1 MNPSK
6 VCPECGKPVPADS
19 QHQVCPACLLAQ
31 ALASQSAGGQPAPAA
46 TPPSPEE
53 IAGKF
58 PQFEILECLG
68 RGGMGVVYKA
78 RQKSLNR
85 LVAIK
90 ILAPERE
97 RDARFAERFARE
109 AELLAKLSHP
119 HIVTIHD
126 FGETGGLYYLV
137 MEFVDGVNLRDLL
150 RDGKLEPKQA
160 LAIVPEI
167 CDALQFAHE
176 HGIVH
181 RDIKPE
187 NILLDRHGRVKVAD
201 FGLAKL
207 IGGSPDAAPGTA
219 ESPARGD
226 LTEAG
231 KIMGTPSYMA
241 PEQSEHPGEV
251 DHRADIYA
259 LGVVLYQMLT
269 GELPGKLL
277 EAPSKK
283 VQIDVRID
291 EIVLRALERKPEL
304 RYQTAG
310 EFRTQLNTIA
320 VGASVPPA
328 EPSVAVAV
336 PSRFSR
342 TAIWGAIWIL
352 VLPVGL
358 AMNSF
363 AALYNAGLPR
373 HDPWRLVIG
382 LPGIALAVFG
392 EMGFLG
398 TTVLGWI
405 AVTQIRRSAGKLHGL
420 WLAVF
425 DGLLFPLLAIDTLII
440 KADLGGRT
448 HVVGPGLTPGTAMA
462 ERNIP
467 GSVVLL
473 WLAVIIIVDFLIIR
487 AVWRA
492 VQKGHANDGAAKS
505 PFFNTPRDYL
515 ALCCAAL
522 SGILGAVS
530 GVAGFGRVIELLI
543 LLLALLG
550 IVLALPLRKS
560 WAGWSAFGA
569 GSLNAVIWLI
579 ASAVFSSQH
588 SVPAVAHVELA
599 AFRSRLPQ
607 GTHLSRDHHSVYVVH
622 DGVDLHYVFYYAG
635 DFGVKD
641 ARHQNAQTSA
651 WQEEG
656 RIQLPNGRTFD
667 FHRESD
673 SPTHVHINNIDADL
687 STGRVIELR
696 DDGTPMGA
704 GWSVPLKVALDPPA
718 LAHLIANPGAGQ
730 TAMRD
735 ANLSFSPVIERE
747 VKDGEAIDFDSGKQ
761 SKLPE
766 FDSADQ
772 GFGGI
777 GERVAAGATWMEKQQ
792 MDALFDGHSL
802 NAFGMK
808 VRALQSKYWD
818 AMIPTELNNSISCID
833 PKAPPQV
840 LLAPAKEGPATYAFQ
855 TREGG
860 KGILQVIAFTDTGV
874 KLRYK
879 LVQDGGTKP
888 PVALTTTAASTDDIP
903 AFGPATNGLQVP
915 SFGPVMERVLPSG
928 VPCREQLFQFRSGE
942 IFVLGNGPGTS
953 KEEAAYDEKRIED
966 AGGVDMS
973 AASNEDRIYIE
984 GRGCIFTQDADKLRW
999 DTFTAGQVTQAMK
1012 RARHIEGEVTPT
1024 KKELPATYLFRTAR
1038 GQLGIMEV
1046 LGAVDTKHADWTE
1059 NGMKFRYKLV
1069 QGTGTTTVATPP
1081 LIFGQGTQGLQ
1092 AALHV
1097 TPGEPFGLRIYIRN
1111 VSDKAISIDGASYR
1125 QEDECLLTDAAGKPV
1140 PITRVTHDIK
1150 MGMIGGYYSPGQVAV
1165 FQCAGLSFQSTDKA
1179 PSSAGYVAQAPPGR
1193 YTLRMRLRLPGDDVP
1208 FPAQA
1213 GVWHGELETGPVTI
1227 EVKDPAT
1234 QSVAPVADSIWSSI
1248 LGPAVEL
1255 TVNDL
1260 QTTHENCALSLDTG
1274 KLVAVPANITLET
1287 LTNPSAQVDV
1297 IAWARDNQVDA
1308 IAFVTTEGDR
1318 TVKCGLLCP
1327 GLVVLRAENL
1337 QWDPNTADPRMLK
1350 EDFEEAMHNFNKIPP
1365 FADVTT
1371 TGEFPANYLILDTR
1385 THRRGILQILGVS
1398 DNPRGV
1404 KIRYRLVEGA
1414 PVKKVTPAAGL

>member
-1 MNPSK
+1 
-6 VCPECGKPVPADS
+6 
-19 QHQVCPACLLAQ
+19 
-31 ALASQSAGGQPAPAA
+31 
-46 TPPSPEE
+46 
-53 IAGKF
+53 
-58 PQFEILECLG
+58 
-68 RGGMGVVYKA
+68 MGVVYQA

-160 LAIVPEI
+160 LAVVPEI

-207 IGGSPDAAPGTA
+207 IGASPDTGPGA
-219 ESPARGD
+219 GESPAHGD

-231 KIMGTPSYMA
+231 KVMGTPSYMA

-269 GELPGKLL
+269 GELPGKSL

-291 EIVLRALERKPEL
+291 EIVLRALEKRPEL

-310 EFRTQLNTIA
+310 EFRTQLDTITA
-320 VGASVPPA
+320 GASVPPA
-328 EPSVAVAV
+328 EPSVAVTA

-358 AMNSF
+358 AMNGF

-373 HDPWRLVIG
+373 HDPWRFAIG
-382 LPGIALAVFG
+382 LPGIALVILG

-398 TTVLGWI
+398 TTLLGWI

-440 KADLGGRT
+440 KADLSGRT
-448 HVVGPGLTPGTAMA
+448 HVVGPGLTPGTTMA

-473 WLAVIIIVDFLIIR
+473 LLAVIIIVDFLIIR

-492 VQKGHANDGAAKS
+492 VHKGLDNDGAARP

-515 ALCCAAL
+515 ALCSAAL

-530 GVAGFGRVIELLI
+530 GVAGWGRVMELLI

-569 GSLNAVIWLI
+569 GSLNAVIWLM
-579 ASAVFSSQH
+579 ASAGAPWQH
-588 SVPAVAHVELA
+588 SIPAVSHAELPA
-599 AFRSRLPQ
+599 ARSRLPV
-607 GTHLSRDHHSVYVVH
+607 GTHISRDHHTVYVVH
-622 DGVDLHYVFYYAG
+622 DNVDLHYVFYYAG
-635 DFGVKD
+635 DFDVTEV
-641 ARHQNAQTSA
+641 RSRNAQTVD
-651 WQEEG
+651 WHEEG
-656 RIQLPNGRTFD
+656 RIQLPNGCTFD
-667 FHRESD
+667 FHRESG
-673 SPTHVHINNIDADL
+673 SPAHVHVNNIDADL
-687 STGRVIELR
+687 SVGRVIQLR
-696 DDGTPMGA
+696 DDGTPVGES
-704 GWSVPLKVALDPPA
+704 WSVPLKVALDPPA
-718 LAHLIANPGAGQ
+718 LAHLIAHPGSGQ

-747 VKDGEAIDFDSGKQ
+747 VQDGEAIDFDSGTR

-766 FDSADQ
+766 FNPADQ

-808 VRALQSKYWD
+808 VRALENKYWD
-818 AMIPTELNNSISCID
+818 EMIPSELNNSISCID

-840 LLAPAKEGPATYAFQ
+840 RLAPDREKPTTYAFQ

-860 KGILQVIAFTDTGV
+860 RGLLQVIALTDGGV

-879 LVQDGGTKP
+879 LVRDGDPETAPVTVEVKP
-888 PVALTTTAASTDDIP
+888 ANAAAMPP
-903 AFGPATNGLQVP
+903 AAQSP
-915 SFGPVMERVLPSG
+915 SFGPVVERVLPSG

-942 IFVLGNGPGTS
+942 IFVLGNGPGTTR
-953 KEEAAYDEKRIED
+953 EEAAFDEKRIED
-966 AGGVDMS
+966 AGGADMS
-973 AASNEDRIYIE
+973 AASNEERIYIE
-984 GRGCIFTQDADKLRW
+984 GRGCIFTRDADKLRW
-999 DTFTAGQVTQAMK
+999 DTFTAEQVAQAMK

-1024 KKELPATYLFRTAR
+1024 KKELPLAYLFRTAR
-1038 GQLGIMEV
+1038 GEVGIMEV
-1046 LGAVDTKHADWTE
+1046 LGAVDEKHADWTE
-1059 NGMKFRYKLV
+1059 KGMKFRYKLV
-1069 QGTGTTTVATPP
+1069 LGTGPTTVATPP
-1081 LIFGQGTQGLQ
+1081 LIFGQGTQGLH
-1092 AALHV
+1092 AALLV

-1111 VSDKAISIDGASYR
+1111 VSDKGISIDGASYR
-1125 QEDECLLTDAAGKPV
+1125 QEDECLLSDAAGRPV
-1140 PITRVTHDIK
+1140 AITKVAHDIK
-1150 MGMIGGYYSPGQVAV
+1150 MGMVGGYYSPGQVAV

-1193 YTLRMRLRLPGDDVP
+1193 YTLRVRLRLPGDDVP
-1208 FPAQA
+1208 FAA
-1213 GVWHGELETGPVTI
+1213 DARVWHGELETGPVTI

-1234 QSVAPVADSIWSSI
+1234 QTVAPVADSIWSSI
-1248 LGPAVEL
+1248 LGPAVER

-1274 KLVAVPANITLET
+1274 KLLPAPANITLDT
-1287 LTNPSAQVDV
+1287 LTNPSAQADA
-1297 IAWARDNQVDA
+1297 IAWARDSQVDA
-1308 IAFVTTEGDR
+1308 IAFVTAQGDKI
-1318 TVKCGLLCP
+1318 VECGLLCP
-1327 GLVVLRAENL
+1327 GLRVLRAENP

-1350 EDFEEAMHNFNKIPP
+1350 EDFEEAMRNFNKIPP
-1365 FADVTT
+1365 LADVTT

-1385 THRRGILQILGVS
+1385 THRRGILQILGVG

-1414 PVKKVTPAAGL
+1414 PVKKITPAAGL